1 MSTEN
6 AIRMLIDQGMK
17 QAEIMISGP
26 GPRGDTALWAIL
38 RSGVILN
45 FICDVTL
52 MPHDRCR
59 PPKKR
64 HV

>member
-1 MSTEN
+1 
-6 AIRMLIDQGMK
+6 MLIDQGMK
-17 QAEIMISGP
+17 QAEVMISGP
-26 GPRGDTALWAIL
+26 GPRRDTALWAIL

-45 FICDVTL
+45 FICDVTP
-52 MPHDRCR
+52 MPHNRCR